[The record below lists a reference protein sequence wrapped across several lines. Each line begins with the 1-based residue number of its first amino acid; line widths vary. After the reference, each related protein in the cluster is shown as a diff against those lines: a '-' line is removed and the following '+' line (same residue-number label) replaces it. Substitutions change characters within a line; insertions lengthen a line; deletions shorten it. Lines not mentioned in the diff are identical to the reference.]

1 MSIELDK
8 VADDI
13 YSKVKE
19 SLNDDWDTLSN
30 FHKSQGRKLA
40 RQAALLAQLKLSG
53 EVPQGDPIFETLIE
67 QFEDAARNFAQA
79 VANLT
84 VLTLQNAW
92 NAIAKTL
99 WGAVNE
105 LFSKAG
111 LGNLPVPGLVV

>member
-1 MSIELDK
+1 MSIELDE

-19 SLNDDWDTLSN
+19 SLKSDWDKLST
-30 FHKSQGRKLA
+30 FHRSQGKKLA

-53 EVPQGDPIFETLIE
+53 ELPQNDPIFETLNE
-67 QFEDAARNFAQA
+67 QFEDAARNFTQA

-92 NAIAKTL
+92 NTIVNAL

-105 LFSKAG
+105 LLSGAG
-111 LGNLPVPGLVV
+111 LGLLPIPGFGD